1 MNRVPMAAAVAAL
14 VLLAG
19 CADASDPELTQQF
32 VDGFTACLTDAG
44 IDVDRVDAS
53 VNEDRELQLRGWAS
67 SGEEPPGAGDA
78 ALDCENSLIR
88 ELQLQPELG

>member
-19 CADASDPELTQQF
+19 CADASDPALTQQF

-44 IDVDRVDAS
+44 IDVDRLDAS
-53 VNEDRELQLRGWAS
+53 VNENRELQLRGWAS
-67 SGEEPPGAGDA
+67 SGEKPHGAGDV
-78 ALDCENSLIR
+78 ALDCENSLMR
-88 ELQLQPELG
+88 ELQLQAELG